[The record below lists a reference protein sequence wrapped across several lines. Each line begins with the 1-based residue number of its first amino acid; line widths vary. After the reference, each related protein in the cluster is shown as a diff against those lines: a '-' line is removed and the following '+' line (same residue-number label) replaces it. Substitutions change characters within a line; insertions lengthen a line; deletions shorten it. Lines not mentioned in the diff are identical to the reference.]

1 MRADEMKGGKK
12 GVQREVWKVGGAG
25 KAKQR
30 AGEGQGLEE
39 DGWKARQKERCA
51 RTSPGRRSQQQ
62 CSDLTLVSSNTVT
75 DAIMQRKARRGL
87 GCSSSAGVDAPPGAP
102 LRCVRNSQGRGNVS
116 RAGEQRGDGQARSRV
131 QSSAAAEPTDSDASS
146 RSR

>member
-1 MRADEMKGGKK
+1 VARKACKEKLGRLE
-12 GVQREVWKVGGAG
+12 VQ
-25 KAKQR
+25 AKPNR
-30 AGEGQGLEE
+30 G
-39 DGWKARQKERCA
+39 
-51 RTSPGRRSQQQ
+51 PGRGKDWRKTDGRRDRKRDARARHLGGGRSSSALQ